1 MAFGIIVVAA
11 YICILFFYGAKDYA
25 DKLQQQDE
33 KFEYRDD
40 EPDGSNYV
48 TMPDGERRL
57 E

>member
-57 E
+57 D